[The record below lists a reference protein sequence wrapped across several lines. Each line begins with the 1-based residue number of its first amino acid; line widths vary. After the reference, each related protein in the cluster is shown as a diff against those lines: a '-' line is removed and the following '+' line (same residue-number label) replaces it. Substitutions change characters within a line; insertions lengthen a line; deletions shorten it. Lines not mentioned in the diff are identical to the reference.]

1 MNQNDIQTIVI
12 VGAGQAGASA
22 ILELRANKYEG
33 KIILVGDET
42 HLPYER
48 PPLSKDEILK
58 PEDTKIEILS
68 EQKLVDLGVEH
79 IRGNA
84 VVKINSDAKTI
95 ELKNGETVA
104 FDKLLLATGGAA
116 RRLPNFDALGKHV
129 YTLRNLEDSQ
139 ALVPVLQAGRRIV
152 LIGGGVIGLELAS
165 SARAKECQVTVVE
178 MGAMVMGRSSPRI
191 LSEFLL
197 AQQRLA
203 GVDVRLETKIADCR
217 LEQNQQGEEVVITLE
232 GGEELRADAVI
243 YGIGIIPNAQLA
255 LDAGLEVDFAIKVND
270 NCQSSHPDI
279 YAAGDV
285 ATQLRDC
292 GSHRRVE
299 TWENANL
306 QAGIF
311 ARHVMGVEHPTP
323 NPAWFWTD
331 QLNINYQFVGDMA
344 AAEWIVRGE
353 MNPEQGDASSFVLF
367 GVTDGVIVGG
377 ITVNAAKEMR
387 HLKKLISKQ
396 APFEADKYLDLSQD
410 LRKLVK

>member
-1 MNQNDIQTIVI
+1 MSQNETKTIVI

-33 KIILVGDET
+33 NIILVGDET

-48 PPLSKDEILK
+48 PPLSKDVILK
-58 PEDTKIEILS
+58 PDETKIEILS
-68 EQKLVDLGVEH
+68 EQKLTDSGVQH
-79 IRGNA
+79 ICDNG
-84 VVKINSDAKTI
+84 VVKINAEEKTV
-95 ELKNGETVA
+95 ELKNGEIIA

-165 SARAKECQVTVVE
+165 SARFKDCQVTVIE
-178 MGAMVMGRSSPRI
+178 MGSMVMGRSSPRI

-197 AQQRLA
+197 AQQRLS
-203 GVDVRLETKIADCR
+203 GVDVRLETRIADCK
-217 LEQNQQGEEVVITLE
+217 LEDEEVVITLE

-255 LDAGLEVDFAIKVND
+255 VDAGLNVDFAIQVNE
-270 NCQSSHPDI
+270 NCQTSHPDI

-285 ATQLRDC
+285 ATQLRAT
-292 GSHRRVE
+292 GQYGRVE

-331 QLNINYQFVGDMA
+331 QLDINYQFAGDMA
-344 AAEWIVRGE
+344 ANEWQVRGE
-353 MNPEQGDASSFVLF
+353 MDAAKGADNSFVMI
-367 GVTDGVIVGG
+367 GVSEGQVVAG

-387 HLKKLISKQ
+387 FLKKMISKNTV
-396 APFEADKYLDLSQD
+396 FDADRHLDLTVD
-410 LRKLVK
+410 LKKVV

>member
-1 MNQNDIQTIVI
+1 MSNIETVVI

-48 PPLSKDEILK
+48 PPLSKDVILN
-58 PEDTKIEILS
+58 PAETKIEILS
-68 EQKLVDLGVEH
+68 EQKLADLGVEV
-79 IRGNA
+79 IRGNG
-84 VVKINSDAKTI
+84 VVKINSEAKI
-95 ELKNGETVA
+95 IDLQNGDSVA

-165 SARAKECQVTVVE
+165 SARYKECNVTVIE
-178 MGAMVMGRSSPRI
+178 QGPMVMGRSSPRV

-203 GVDVRLETKIADCR
+203 GVDVRLETKIADCK
-217 LEQNQQGEEVVITLE
+217 LDGEEVVITLE
-232 GGEELRADAVI
+232 GGEELRADAVV
-243 YGIGIIPNAQLA
+243 YGIGIVPNAQLA
-255 LDAGLEVDFAIKVND
+255 VEAGLDVDFAIKVNE
-270 NCQSSHPDI
+270 NCQTSNADI

-285 ATQLRDC
+285 ATQLRAD
-292 GSHRRVE
+292 GEFRRVE

-306 QAGIF
+306 QAGVF
-311 ARHVMGVEHPTP
+311 ARHVMNVEHPVE

-344 AAEWIVRGE
+344 AAEWLVRGE
-353 MNPEQGDASSFVLF
+353 INPELRQESSFVLF

-396 APFEADKYLDLSQD
+396 AAFEADKYLDVSQD

>member
-1 MNQNDIQTIVI
+1 MSNVNNIVI

-22 ILELRANKYEG
+22 ILELRGNKYEG
-33 KIILVGDET
+33 KITLIGDES

-48 PPLSKDEILK
+48 PPLSKDVILK

-68 EQKLVDLGVEH
+68 EQKLADLGVET
-79 IRGNA
+79 IRGNGVA
-84 VVKINSDAKTI
+84 KINAEAKTV
-95 ELKNGETVA
+95 ELLNGDVVA
-104 FDKLLLATGGAA
+104 YDKLLLATGGAA

-139 ALVPVLQAGRRIV
+139 ALVPVLQAGRRII

-165 SARAKECQVTVVE
+165 SARYKDCQVTVIE
-178 MGAMVMGRSSPRI
+178 MGPMVMGRCSPQI

-197 AQQRLA
+197 EQHRQNQ
-203 GVDVRLETKIADCR
+203 VDVRLETKIADCR
-217 LEQNQQGEEVVITLE
+217 LDGEEVVVTLE
-232 GGEELRADAVI
+232 GGEELRADAVV
-243 YGIGIIPNAQLA
+243 YGIGIVPNAQLA
-255 LDAGLEVDFAIKVND
+255 VDAGLDVDVAIKVNEH
-270 NCQSSHPDI
+270 CQTSNADI

-292 GSHRRVE
+292 GNHRRVE

-311 ARHVMGVEHPTP
+311 ARHVMDVEHPKA

-331 QLNINYQFVGDMA
+331 QLNINFQFVGDMA
-344 AAEWIVRGE
+344 AAEWHIRGE
-353 MNPEQGDASSFVLF
+353 MDAAKGADNSFVMY
-367 GVTDGVIVGG
+367 GVTDGQIVGG

-387 HLKKLISKQ
+387 HLKKMISKNT
-396 APFEADKYLDLSQD
+396 AFDVEKHLDIAQD
-410 LRKLVK
+410 LRKIA

>member
-1 MNQNDIQTIVI
+1 MSNIETVVI

-48 PPLSKDEILK
+48 PPLSKDVILN
-58 PEDTKIEILS
+58 PTETKIEILS
-68 EQKLVDLGVEH
+68 EQKLADLGVEV
-79 IRGNA
+79 IRGNG
-84 VVKINSDAKTI
+84 VVKINSETKTI
-95 ELKNGETVA
+95 DLQNGDSVA

-165 SARAKECQVTVVE
+165 SARYKECNVTVIE
-178 MGAMVMGRSSPRI
+178 QGPMVMGRSSPRV

-203 GVDVRLETKIADCR
+203 GVDVRLETKIADCK
-217 LEQNQQGEEVVITLE
+217 LDGEEVVITLE
-232 GGEELRADAVI
+232 GGEELRADAVV
-243 YGIGIIPNAQLA
+243 YGIGIVPNAQLA
-255 LDAGLEVDFAIKVND
+255 IEAGLDVDFAIKVNE
-270 NCQSSHPDI
+270 NCQTSNADI

-285 ATQLRDC
+285 ATQLRAD
-292 GSHRRVE
+292 GEFRRVE

-306 QAGIF
+306 QAGVF
-311 ARHVMGVEHPTP
+311 ARHVMNVEHPVE

-344 AAEWIVRGE
+344 AAEWLVRGE
-353 MNPEQGDASSFVLF
+353 INPELRQESSFVLF

-396 APFEADKYLDLSQD
+396 AAFEADKYLDISQD

>member
-1 MNQNDIQTIVI
+1 MSQNGIETIVI

-48 PPLSKDEILK
+48 PPLSKDVILK
-58 PEDTKIEILS
+58 PEETKIEILS
-68 EQKLVDLGVEH
+68 EEKLAELGVEH
-79 IRGNA
+79 IRGNG
-84 VVKINSDAKTI
+84 VVKIHSDAKTV
-95 ELKNGETVA
+95 ELKNGEIVA

-165 SARAKECQVTVVE
+165 SARSKDCIVTVIE
-178 MGAMVMGRSSPRI
+178 MGPMVMGRSSPRV

-203 GVDVRLETKIADCR
+203 GVDVRLSTSIADCK
-217 LEQNQQGEEVVITLE
+217 LDGEEVVITLE

-243 YGIGIIPNAQLA
+243 YGIGIVPNAQLA
-255 LDAGLEVDFAIKVND
+255 VDAGLDVDFAIKVND
-270 NCQSSHPDI
+270 NCQTSHPDI

-292 GSHRRVE
+292 GNHRRVE

-344 AAEWIVRGE
+344 ASEWIARGE
-353 MNPEQGDASSFVLF
+353 VNPGLAAESSFVLF

-387 HLKKLISKQ
+387 HLKKLISKN
-396 APFEADKYLDLSQD
+396 AAFEADKYLDLSQD

>member
-1 MNQNDIQTIVI
+1 MSNVNNIVI

-22 ILELRANKYEG
+22 ILELRGNKYEG
-33 KIILVGDET
+33 KITLIGDES

-48 PPLSKDEILK
+48 PPLSKDVILK

-68 EQKLVDLGVEH
+68 EQKLADLGVET
-79 IRGNA
+79 IRGNGVA
-84 VVKINSDAKTI
+84 KINAEAKTV
-95 ELKNGETVA
+95 ELLNGDVVA
-104 FDKLLLATGGAA
+104 YDKLLLATGGAA

-139 ALVPVLQAGRRIV
+139 ALVPVLQAGRRII

-165 SARAKECQVTVVE
+165 SARYKDCQVTVIE
-178 MGAMVMGRSSPRI
+178 MGLMVMGRCSPQI

-197 AQQRLA
+197 EQHRQNQ
-203 GVDVRLETKIADCR
+203 VDVRLETKITDCR
-217 LEQNQQGEEVVITLE
+217 LDGEEVVVTLE
-232 GGEELRADAVI
+232 GGEELRADAVV
-243 YGIGIIPNAQLA
+243 YGIGIVPNAQLA
-255 LDAGLEVDFAIKVND
+255 LDVGLDVDVAIKVNEH
-270 NCQSSHPDI
+270 CQTSNADI

-292 GSHRRVE
+292 GNHRRVE

-311 ARHVMGVEHPTP
+311 ARHVMGVEHPKA

-331 QLNINYQFVGDMA
+331 QLNINFQFVGDMA
-344 AAEWIVRGE
+344 AAEWHIRGE
-353 MNPEQGDASSFVLF
+353 MDAAKGADNSFVMY
-367 GVTDGVIVGG
+367 GVTDGQIVGG

-387 HLKKLISKQ
+387 HLKKMISKST
-396 APFEADKYLDLSQD
+396 AFDVEKHLDIAQD
-410 LRKLVK
+410 LRKIA

>member
-1 MNQNDIQTIVI
+1 MSNVNNIVI

-22 ILELRANKYEG
+22 ILELRGNKYEG
-33 KIILVGDET
+33 KITLIGDES

-48 PPLSKDEILK
+48 PPLSKDVILK

-68 EQKLVDLGVEH
+68 EQKLADLGVET
-79 IRGNA
+79 IRGNGVA
-84 VVKINSDAKTI
+84 KINAEAKTV
-95 ELKNGETVA
+95 ELLNGDVVA
-104 FDKLLLATGGAA
+104 YDKLLLATGGAA

-139 ALVPVLQAGRRIV
+139 ALVPVLQAGRRII

-165 SARAKECQVTVVE
+165 SARYKDCQVTVIE
-178 MGAMVMGRSSPRI
+178 MGPMVMGRCSPQI

-197 AQQRLA
+197 EQHRQNQ
-203 GVDVRLETKIADCR
+203 VDVRLETKITDCR
-217 LEQNQQGEEVVITLE
+217 LDGEEVVVTLE
-232 GGEELRADAVI
+232 GGEELRADAVV
-243 YGIGIIPNAQLA
+243 YGIGIVPNAQLA
-255 LDAGLEVDFAIKVND
+255 LDVGLDVDVAIKVNEH
-270 NCQSSHPDI
+270 CQTSNADI

-292 GSHRRVE
+292 GNHRRVE

-311 ARHVMGVEHPTP
+311 ARHVMGVEHPKA

-331 QLNINYQFVGDMA
+331 QLNINFQFVGDMA
-344 AAEWIVRGE
+344 AAEWHIRGE
-353 MNPEQGDASSFVLF
+353 MDTAKGADNSFVMY
-367 GVTDGVIVGG
+367 GVTDGQIVGG

-387 HLKKLISKQ
+387 HLKKMISKNT
-396 APFEADKYLDLSQD
+396 AFDVEKHLDIAQD
-410 LRKLVK
+410 LRKIA

>member
-1 MNQNDIQTIVI
+1 MNQNGIETIVI

-48 PPLSKDEILK
+48 PPLSKDVILK
-58 PEDTKIEILS
+58 PEETKIEILS
-68 EQKLVDLGVEH
+68 EQKLADLGVEH
-79 IRGNA
+79 ILGNG
-84 VVKINSDAKTI
+84 VVKINAEEKTVV
-95 ELKNGETVA
+95 LKKGESLA

-139 ALVPVLQAGRRIV
+139 ALVPVLQAGQRIL

-165 SARAKECQVTVVE
+165 SARYKDCNVTVIE
-178 MGAMVMGRSSPRI
+178 MGPMVMGRSSPRI
-191 LSEFLL
+191 LSDFLL
-197 AQQRLA
+197 AQHRA
-203 GVDVRLETKIADCR
+203 KGIDVRLSTSIADCR
-217 LEQNQQGEEVVITLE
+217 LDGEEVVVTLD
-232 GGEELRADAVI
+232 GGEELRADAVV
-243 YGIGIIPNAQLA
+243 YGIGIVPNAQLA
-255 LDAGLEVDFAIKVND
+255 IDAGLAVDCAIQVNE
-270 NCQSSHPDI
+270 NCQTSNADI

-292 GSHRRVE
+292 GNHRRVE

-311 ARHVMGVEHPTP
+311 ARHIMNAEHPVA

-331 QLNINYQFVGDMA
+331 QLDINFQFVGDMA
-344 AAEWIVRGE
+344 AAEWQIRGE
-353 MNPEQGDASSFVLF
+353 MDSAKGADNSFVMF
-367 GVTDGVIVGG
+367 GVTEGIIVGG

-387 HLKKLISKQ
+387 HLKKLISKN
-396 APFEADKYLDLSQD
+396 AAFEADKYLDISQD

>member
-1 MNQNDIQTIVI
+1 MSQNAIETIVI

-48 PPLSKDEILK
+48 PPLSKDVILK

-68 EQKLVDLGVEH
+68 EQKLADLAVEH
-79 IRGNA
+79 IRGNG
-84 VVKINSDAKTI
+84 VVKINADAKTV
-95 ELKNGETVA
+95 ELKNGDVIA
-104 FDKLLLATGGAA
+104 YDKLLLATGGAA

-139 ALVPVLQAGRRIV
+139 ALVPVLQPGRRLI

-165 SARAKECQVTVVE
+165 SARFKDCQVTVIE
-178 MGAMVMGRSSPRI
+178 MGPMVMGRCSPRI

-197 AQQRLA
+197 EQHRQN
-203 GVDVRLETKIADCR
+203 GVDVRLSTAIADCR
-217 LEQNQQGEEVVITLE
+217 LDGEEVVVTLE
-232 GGEELRADAVI
+232 SGEQLRADAVV
-243 YGIGIIPNAQLA
+243 YGIGIVPNAQLA
-255 LDAGLEVDFAIKVND
+255 VDAGLDVDVAIKVNEH
-270 NCQSSHPDI
+270 CQTSNADI

-292 GSHRRVE
+292 GNHRRVE

-311 ARHVMGVEHPTP
+311 ARHVMGVEHPKA

-331 QLNINYQFVGDMA
+331 QLNINFQFVGDMA
-344 AAEWIVRGE
+344 AAEWQIRGE
-353 MNPEQGDASSFVLF
+353 MDAAKGADNSFVMY
-367 GVTDGVIVGG
+367 GVTDGQIVAG

-387 HLKKLISKQ
+387 HLKKMISKNTVFD
-396 APFEADKYLDLSQD
+396 AEKHLDIAQD
-410 LRKLVK
+410 LRKIA

>member
-1 MNQNDIQTIVI
+1 MSNVEIIVI

-33 KIILVGDET
+33 KIILIGDET

-48 PPLSKDEILK
+48 PPLSKDVILK

-68 EQKLVDLGVEH
+68 EEKLADLGVIT
-79 IRGNA
+79 IRGNG
-84 VVKINSDAKTI
+84 VVKINSDAKTV
-95 ELKNGETVA
+95 ELQNGGVVA
-104 FDKLLLATGGAA
+104 YDKLLLATGGAA

-139 ALVPVLQAGRRIV
+139 ALVSVLQAGKRIV

-165 SARAKECQVTVVE
+165 SARFKDCEVTVIE

-191 LSEFLL
+191 LSGFLL
-197 AQQRLA
+197 EQQKLA
-203 GVDVRLETKIADCR
+203 GVDVRLETSIADCA
-217 LEQNQQGEEVVITLE
+217 LEGEEVIITLAN
-232 GGEELRADAVI
+232 GDVLRADAVV
-243 YGIGIIPNAQLA
+243 YGIGIVPNAQLA
-255 LDAGLEVDFAIKVND
+255 TDAGLDVNVAIIVNE
-270 NCQSSHPDI
+270 NCQTSNADI

-292 GSHRRVE
+292 GNHRRVE

-311 ARHVMGVEHPTP
+311 ARHVMGAEHPMP

-331 QLNINYQFVGDMA
+331 QLDINYQFVGDMA
-344 AAEWIVRGE
+344 AAEWLVRGE
-353 MNPEQGDASSFVLF
+353 INAEKRAESSFVLF
-367 GVTDGVIVGG
+367 GVTDGIIVGG
-377 ITVNAAKEMR
+377 ITVNAAKDMR
-387 HLKKLISKQ
+387 FLKKLISKN
-396 APFEADKYLDLSQD
+396 AAFEAEKQLDLTQD
-410 LRKLVK
+410 LRKILK

>member
-1 MNQNDIQTIVI
+1 MSNVNNIVI

-22 ILELRANKYEG
+22 ILELRGNKYEG
-33 KIILVGDET
+33 KITLIGDET

-48 PPLSKDEILK
+48 PPLSKDVILK
-58 PEDTKIEILS
+58 PEETKIEILS
-68 EQKLVDLGVEH
+68 EDKLADLGVET
-79 IRGNA
+79 IRGNGVA
-84 VVKINSDAKTI
+84 KINAEAKTV
-95 ELKNGETVA
+95 ELLNGDVVA
-104 FDKLLLATGGAA
+104 YDKLLLATGGAA

-139 ALVPVLQAGRRIV
+139 ALVPVLQAGQRII

-165 SARAKECQVTVVE
+165 SARFKNCEVTVIE
-178 MGAMVMGRSSPRI
+178 MGPMVMGRSSPRI

-197 AQQRLA
+197 EQQKLA
-203 GVDVRLETKIADCR
+203 GVDVRLSTSIVDCK
-217 LEQNQQGEEVVITLE
+217 LDGEEIVVTL
-232 GGEELRADAVI
+232 GDGEELRADAVV
-243 YGIGIIPNAQLA
+243 YGIGIVPNAQLA
-255 LDAGLEVDFAIKVND
+255 VEAGLDADVAIKVNE
-270 NCQSSHPDI
+270 NCQTSNADI

-292 GSHRRVE
+292 GNHRRVE

-311 ARHVMGVEHPTP
+311 ARHVMGVEHPAV

-331 QLNINYQFVGDMA
+331 QLDINYQFVGDMA
-344 AAEWIVRGE
+344 AVEWLVRGE
-353 MNPEQGDASSFVLF
+353 INAEKRSESSFVLF
-367 GVTDGVIVGG
+367 GVTDGTIVAG

-396 APFEADKYLDLSQD
+396 APFESDKYLDLTQD

>member
-1 MNQNDIQTIVI
+1 MSQNAIETIVI

-48 PPLSKDEILK
+48 PPLSKDVILK
-58 PEDTKIEILS
+58 PEETKIEILS
-68 EQKLVDLGVEH
+68 EQKLADLGVET
-79 IRGNA
+79 IRGNG
-84 VVKINSDAKTI
+84 VVKINSEAKTI
-95 ELKNGETVA
+95 ELKNGDVVA
-104 FDKLLLATGGAA
+104 YDKLLLATGGAA

-139 ALVPVLQAGRRIV
+139 ALVPVLQAGRRLI

-165 SARAKECQVTVVE
+165 SARYKDCQVTVIE
-178 MGAMVMGRSSPRI
+178 MGPMVMGRCSPRI

-197 AQQRLA
+197 EQHRQN
-203 GVDVRLETKIADCR
+203 GVDVRLETKIADCK
-217 LEQNQQGEEVVITLE
+217 LDGEEVVVTLE
-232 GGEELRADAVI
+232 GGEELRADAVV
-243 YGIGIIPNAQLA
+243 YGIGIVPNAQLA
-255 LDAGLEVDFAIKVND
+255 VDAGLDVDVAIKVNE
-270 NCQSSHPDI
+270 NCQTSNADI

-285 ATQLRDC
+285 ATQLRED
-292 GSHRRVE
+292 GQHRRVE

-311 ARHVMGVEHPTP
+311 ARHVMGVEHPKA

-331 QLNINYQFVGDMA
+331 QLNINFQFVGDMA
-344 AAEWIVRGE
+344 AAEWQIRGE
-353 MNPEQGDASSFVLF
+353 MDAAKGAENSFVMY
-367 GVTDGVIVGG
+367 GVTDGQIVAG

-387 HLKKLISKQ
+387 HLKKMISKNT
-396 APFEADKYLDLSQD
+396 AFEAEKHLDLSLD
-410 LRKLVK
+410 LRKVA

>member
-1 MNQNDIQTIVI
+1 MSQNAIETIVI

-48 PPLSKDEILK
+48 PPLSKDVIFK

-68 EQKLVDLGVEH
+68 EQKLADLGVEH
-79 IRGNA
+79 IRGNG
-84 VVKINSDAKTI
+84 VVKINADAKTV
-95 ELKNGETVA
+95 ELKNGDVIA
-104 FDKLLLATGGAA
+104 YDKLLLATGGAA

-139 ALVPVLQAGRRIV
+139 ALVPVLQPGRRLI

-165 SARAKECQVTVVE
+165 SARFKDCQVTVIE
-178 MGAMVMGRSSPRI
+178 MGPMVMGRCSPRI

-197 AQQRLA
+197 EQHRQN
-203 GVDVRLETKIADCR
+203 GVDVRLSTAIADCR
-217 LEQNQQGEEVVITLE
+217 LEGEEVVVTLE
-232 GGEELRADAVI
+232 SGEELRADAVV
-243 YGIGIIPNAQLA
+243 YGIGIVPNAQLA
-255 LDAGLEVDFAIKVND
+255 VDAGLDVDVAIKVNEH
-270 NCQSSHPDI
+270 CQTSNADI

-292 GSHRRVE
+292 GNHRRVE

-311 ARHVMGVEHPTP
+311 ARHVMGVEHPKA

-331 QLNINYQFVGDMA
+331 QLNINFQFVGDMA
-344 AAEWIVRGE
+344 AAEWQIRGE
-353 MNPEQGDASSFVLF
+353 MNAAKGADNSFVMY
-367 GVTDGVIVGG
+367 GVTDGQIVAG

-387 HLKKLISKQ
+387 HLKKMISKNTVFD
-396 APFEADKYLDLSQD
+396 AEKHLDIAQD
-410 LRKLVK
+410 LRKIA

>member
-1 MNQNDIQTIVI
+1 MSNIETIVI

-33 KIILVGDET
+33 KIILIGDET

-48 PPLSKDEILK
+48 PPLSKDVILK
-58 PEDTKIEILS
+58 PEETKIEILS
-68 EQKLVDLGVEH
+68 EQKLAELGVTT
-79 IRGNA
+79 IRGNGVA
-84 VVKINSDAKTI
+84 KINAEAHTV
-95 ELKNGETVA
+95 ELQNGDVVA
-104 FDKLLLATGGAA
+104 YDKLLLATGGAA

-139 ALVPVLQAGRRIV
+139 ALVPVLQAGQRIV

-165 SARAKECQVTVVE
+165 SSRYKECEVTVIE
-178 MGAMVMGRSSPRI
+178 QGPMVMGRSSPRI

-197 AQQRLA
+197 AQQRRA
-203 GVDVRLETKIADCR
+203 GVDVRLETKIADCK
-217 LEQNQQGEEVVITLE
+217 LDGEEVVVTLE

-243 YGIGIIPNAQLA
+243 YGIGIVPNAQLA
-255 LDAGLEVDFAIKVND
+255 VEAGLDVDFAVKVNE
-270 NCQSSHPDI
+270 NCQTSNVDI

-285 ATQLRDC
+285 ASQLRED
-292 GSHRRVE
+292 GEYRRVE

-311 ARHVMGVEHPTP
+311 ARHVMGVEHPKA

-331 QLNINYQFVGDMA
+331 QLDINYQFVGDMA
-344 AAEWIVRGE
+344 AAEWHVRGE
-353 MNPEQGDASSFVLF
+353 MDAAKGADNSFVMY
-367 GVTDGVIVGG
+367 GVTDGQIVAG

-387 HLKKLISKQ
+387 HLKKMISKNTV
-396 APFEADKYLDLSQD
+396 FEAEKHLDLSLD
-410 LRKLVK
+410 LRKVA

>member
-1 MNQNDIQTIVI
+1 MSQNETKTIVI

-33 KIILVGDET
+33 NIILVGDET

-48 PPLSKDEILK
+48 PPLSKDVILK
-58 PEDTKIEILS
+58 PDETKIEILS
-68 EQKLVDLGVEH
+68 EQKLIDLGVEY
-79 IRGNA
+79 ILDNG
-84 VVKINSDAKTI
+84 VVKINADAKTV
-95 ELKNGETVA
+95 ELKHGEIIA

-165 SARAKECQVTVVE
+165 SARSKDCQVTVIE
-178 MGAMVMGRSSPRI
+178 MGNMVMGRSSPRI

-203 GVDVRLETKIADCR
+203 GVDVRLETKIANCE
-217 LEQNQQGEEVVITLE
+217 LEGEGVVITLE
-232 GGEELRADAVI
+232 DGEELRADAVI
-243 YGIGIIPNAQLA
+243 YGIGIIPNTQLA
-255 LDAGLEVDFAIKVND
+255 IDAGLAVDFAIQVNE
-270 NCQSSHPDI
+270 NCQTSHPDI

-285 ATQLRDC
+285 ATQLRSN
-292 GSHRRVE
+292 GQYGRVE

-311 ARHVMGVEHPTP
+311 ARHVMNIEHPTT

-331 QLNINYQFVGDMA
+331 QLNINYQFVGDMTVT
-344 AAEWIVRGE
+344 EWHVRGE
-353 MNPEQGDASSFVLF
+353 IKPELGAESSFILF
-367 GVTDGVIVGG
+367 GVTEGVIVGA
-377 ITVNAAKEMR
+377 ITVNSAKNMR
-387 HLKKLISKQ
+387 FLKKMIAKQ
-396 APFEADKYLDLSQD
+396 AIFSVDQHLDLNLD
-410 LRKLVK
+410 LKKVV

>member
-1 MNQNDIQTIVI
+1 MSQNGIETIVI

-48 PPLSKDEILK
+48 PPLSKDVILK
-58 PEDTKIEILS
+58 PEETKIEILS
-68 EQKLVDLGVEH
+68 EEKLAELGVEH
-79 IRGNA
+79 IRGNG
-84 VVKINSDAKTI
+84 VVKINSDAKTV
-95 ELKNGETVA
+95 ELKNGEIVA
-104 FDKLLLATGGAA
+104 FDKLLLATGGAV

-165 SARAKECQVTVVE
+165 SARSKDCIVTVIE
-178 MGAMVMGRSSPRI
+178 MGPMVMGRSSPRV

-203 GVDVRLETKIADCR
+203 GVDVRLSTSIADCK
-217 LEQNQQGEEVVITLE
+217 LDGEEVVITLE
-232 GGEELRADAVI
+232 GGEELRADAVV
-243 YGIGIIPNAQLA
+243 YGIGIVPNAQLA
-255 LDAGLEVDFAIKVND
+255 VDAGLDVDFAIKVND
-270 NCQSSHPDI
+270 NCQTSHPDI

-292 GSHRRVE
+292 GNHRRVE

-311 ARHVMGVEHPTP
+311 ARHVMDVEHPTP
-323 NPAWFWTD
+323 TQHGFG
-331 QLNINYQFVGDMA
+331 QIN
-344 AAEWIVRGE
+344 
-353 MNPEQGDASSFVLF
+353 
-367 GVTDGVIVGG
+367 
-377 ITVNAAKEMR
+377 
-387 HLKKLISKQ
+387 
-396 APFEADKYLDLSQD
+396 
-410 LRKLVK
+410 

>member
-1 MNQNDIQTIVI
+1 MSQNGIETIVI
-12 VGAGQAGASA
+12 IGAGQAGASA

-48 PPLSKDEILK
+48 PPLSKDVILN
-58 PEDTKIEILS
+58 PAETKIEILS
-68 EQKLVDLGVEH
+68 EEKLADLGVEV
-79 IRGNA
+79 IRGNG
-84 VVKINSDAKTI
+84 VVKINSEAKTVD
-95 ELKNGETVA
+95 LQNGDSVA
-104 FDKLLLATGGAA
+104 FDKLLLATRGAA
-116 RRLPNFDALGKHV
+116 RRLLNFDALGKHV

-165 SARAKECQVTVVE
+165 SARYKECNVTVIE
-178 MGAMVMGRSSPRI
+178 QGPMVMGRSSPRV

-203 GVDVRLETKIADCR
+203 GVDVRLETKIADCK
-217 LEQNQQGEEVVITLE
+217 LDGEEVVITLE
-232 GGEELRADAVI
+232 GGEELRADAVV
-243 YGIGIIPNAQLA
+243 YGIGIVPNAQLA
-255 LDAGLEVDFAIKVND
+255 VEAGLDVDFAIKVNE
-270 NCQSSHPDI
+270 NCQTSNADI

-285 ATQLRDC
+285 ATQLRAD
-292 GSHRRVE
+292 GEFRRVE

-306 QAGIF
+306 QAGVF
-311 ARHVMGVEHPTP
+311 ARHVMNVEHPVA

-331 QLNINYQFVGDMA
+331 QLSINYQFVGDMA
-344 AAEWIVRGE
+344 AAEWLVRGE
-353 MNPEQGDASSFVLF
+353 INPELRQESSFVLF

-396 APFEADKYLDLSQD
+396 AAFEADKYLDISQD

>member
-1 MNQNDIQTIVI
+1 MSNIETVVI

-33 KIILVGDET
+33 KIILIGDEV

-48 PPLSKDEILK
+48 PPLSKDVILK
-58 PEDTKIEILS
+58 PEETKIEILS
-68 EQKLVDLGVEH
+68 EEKLAELGVQT
-79 IRGNA
+79 IRGFA
-84 VVKINSDAKTI
+84 VKKIDADAHQVTLSDGSTI
-95 ELKNGETVA
+95 A
-104 FDKLLLATGGAA
+104 YDKLLLATGGAA

-139 ALVPVLQAGRRIV
+139 ALVPVLQAGRRII

-165 SARAKECQVTVVE
+165 SARFKECDVTVIE
-178 MGAMVMGRSSPRI
+178 MGPMVMGRSSPRV

-197 AQQRLA
+197 AQQQLA
-203 GVDVRLETKIADCR
+203 GVDVRLSTSIVDCK
-217 LEQNQQGEEVVITLE
+217 LDGEEIVVTL
-232 GGEELRADAVI
+232 GNGEELRADAVV
-243 YGIGIIPNAQLA
+243 YGIGIVPNAQLA
-255 LDAGLEVDFAIKVND
+255 IDAGLDVDFAIKVNE
-270 NCQSSHPDI
+270 NCQTSHPDI

-285 ATQLRDC
+285 ATQLREC
-292 GSHRRVE
+292 GNHRRVE

-306 QAGIF
+306 QAGVF
-311 ARHVMGVEHPTP
+311 ARHIMNVEHPVV

-344 AAEWIVRGE
+344 ANEWIVRGE
-353 MNPEQGDASSFVLF
+353 INPELRQESSFVLF
-367 GVTDGVIVGG
+367 GVTDGIIVGG

-387 HLKKLISKQ
+387 HLKKLISKN
-396 APFEADKYLDLSQD
+396 AAFEADKYLDLSQD

>member
-1 MNQNDIQTIVI
+1 MSNIKTVVI

-33 KIILVGDET
+33 KIILIGDEV

-48 PPLSKDEILK
+48 PPLSKDVILK
-58 PEDTKIEILS
+58 PEETKIEILS
-68 EQKLVDLGVEH
+68 EEKLAELGVQT
-79 IRGNA
+79 IRGFA
-84 VVKINSDAKTI
+84 VQKIDADAHQVTLSDGSTI
-95 ELKNGETVA
+95 A
-104 FDKLLLATGGAA
+104 YDKLLLATGGAA
-116 RRLPNFDALGKHV
+116 RRLANFDALGKHV

-139 ALVPVLQAGRRIV
+139 ALVPVLQSGRRII

-165 SARAKECQVTVVE
+165 SARFKDCQVTVIE
-178 MGAMVMGRSSPRI
+178 QGAMVMGRSSPRI

-203 GVDVRLETKIADCR
+203 GVDVRLETKIEDCK
-217 LEQNQQGEEVVITLE
+217 LDGEEVVVTLE
-232 GGEELRADAVI
+232 GGEELRADAVV
-243 YGIGIIPNAQLA
+243 YGIGIVPNAQLA
-255 LDAGLEVDFAIKVND
+255 VNAGLDVDFAIKVNE
-270 NCQSSHPDI
+270 NGQTSHPDI

-292 GSHRRVE
+292 GNHLRVE

-311 ARHVMGVEHPTP
+311 ARHIMGVEHPTP

-331 QLNINYQFVGDMA
+331 QLNINYQFVGSMA
-344 AAEWIVRGE
+344 ASEWLVRGE
-353 MNPEQGDASSFVLF
+353 INPEQGAESSFVLF
-367 GVTDGVIVGG
+367 GITDGVIVGG
-377 ITVNAAKEMR
+377 ITVNAAKDMR
-387 HLKKLISKQ
+387 HLKKLISKN
-396 APFEADKYLDLSQD
+396 AAFDAEKYLDSSQD

>member
-1 MNQNDIQTIVI
+1 MSQNETKTIVI

-22 ILELRANKYEG
+22 ILELRANKYAG

-48 PPLSKDEILK
+48 PPLSKDVILK
-58 PEDTKIEILS
+58 PDETKIEILS
-68 EQKLVDLGVEH
+68 EQKLLDLGVEH
-79 IRGNA
+79 IRGNG
-84 VVKINSDAKTI
+84 VVKINAKEKTV
-95 ELKNGETVA
+95 ELKNGEIIA
-104 FDKLLLATGGAA
+104 FDKLLLATGGVA

-139 ALVPVLQAGRRIV
+139 ALIPVLQAGRRII

-165 SARAKECQVTVVE
+165 SARFKDCQVTVIE
-178 MGAMVMGRSSPRI
+178 MGSMVMGRCSPRI

-197 AQQRLA
+197 TQHRQKGIDIRL
-203 GVDVRLETKIADCR
+203 DTKISNCR
-217 LEQNQQGEEVVITLE
+217 LEQNQEGEEVVITLE
-232 GGEELRADAVI
+232 GGEKLRADAVI

-255 LDAGLEVDFAIKVND
+255 IDAGLHVDFAIQVNE
-270 NCQSSHPDI
+270 NCQTSNPDI

-285 ATQLRDC
+285 ATQLRAN
-292 GSHRRVE
+292 GQYSRVE

-311 ARHVMGVEHPTP
+311 ARHVMSVDHPTP

-331 QLNINYQFVGDMA
+331 QLDINFQFVGDMA
-344 AAEWIVRGE
+344 ADEWHIRGE
-353 MNPEQGDASSFVLF
+353 MDATRGAENSFVMF
-367 GVTDGVIVGG
+367 GINDGQIVAG

-387 HLKKLISKQ
+387 HLKKMIAKNAQ
-396 APFEADKYLDLSQD
+396 FTAEKHLDLGQD
-410 LRKLVK
+410 LKKVV

>member
-1 MNQNDIQTIVI
+1 MSNIETVVI

-22 ILELRANKYEG
+22 ILELRGNKYEG
-33 KIILVGDET
+33 KIILIGDEA

-48 PPLSKDEILK
+48 PPLSKDVILK
-58 PEDTKIEILS
+58 PAETKIEILS
-68 EQKLVDLGVEH
+68 EDKLAELGVET
-79 IRGNA
+79 IRANGVA
-84 VVKINSDAKTI
+84 KINAEAKTVQ
-95 ELKNGETVA
+95 LQNGDVVA
-104 FDKLLLATGGAA
+104 YDKLLLATGGAA

-139 ALVPVLQAGRRIV
+139 ALVPVLQAGQRIV

-165 SARAKECQVTVVE
+165 SARYKECQVTVLE
-178 MGAMVMGRSSPRI
+178 QGSMVMGRSSPSI

-197 AQQRLA
+197 KQQQLA
-203 GVDVRLETKIADCR
+203 GVDVRLNTKVADCA
-217 LEQNQQGEEVVITLE
+217 LEGEEIVITLE
-232 GGEELRADAVI
+232 GGEELRADAVV
-243 YGIGIIPNAQLA
+243 YGIGIVPNAQLA
-255 LDAGLEVDFAIKVND
+255 VDAGLDVDFAIQVNE
-270 NCQSSHPDI
+270 NCQTSNPDI

-285 ATQLRDC
+285 ATQLRAD
-292 GSHRRVE
+292 GQFRRVE

-311 ARHVMGVEHPTP
+311 ARHVMGVEHPVA

-331 QLNINYQFVGDMA
+331 QLSINYQFVGDMA
-344 AAEWIVRGE
+344 ASEWQVRGE
-353 MNPEQGDASSFVLF
+353 IKPELQAESSFVLF

-396 APFEADKYLDLSQD
+396 AAFEADKYLDLSQD

>member
-1 MNQNDIQTIVI
+1 MSQNETQTIVI

-22 ILELRANKYEG
+22 ILELRANKYAG
-33 KIILVGDET
+33 NIILVGDET

-48 PPLSKDEILK
+48 PPLSKDVILK
-58 PEDTKIEILS
+58 PDETKIEILS
-68 EQKLVDLGVEH
+68 EQKLLDLGVQH
-79 IRGNA
+79 ICGNG
-84 VVKINSDAKTI
+84 VVKINADEKSI
-95 ELKNGETVA
+95 ELKNGEIIA

-165 SARAKECQVTVVE
+165 SARFKDCQVTVIE
-178 MGAMVMGRSSPRI
+178 MGSMVMGRSSPRI

-203 GVDVRLETKIADCR
+203 GVGVRLSTQISNCQ
-217 LEQNQQGEEVVITLE
+217 LEGDEVVITLE

-255 LDAGLEVDFAIKVND
+255 IDAGLDVDFAIQVNE
-270 NCQSSHPDI
+270 NCQTSHPDI

-285 ATQLRDC
+285 ATQLRDN
-292 GSHRRVE
+292 GQYGRVE

-311 ARHVMGVEHPTP
+311 ARHVMDVDHPTP

-331 QLNINYQFVGDMA
+331 QLNINYQFVGDMT
-344 AAEWIVRGE
+344 AAEWHVRGE
-353 MNPEQGDASSFVLF
+353 MNAELAAESSFVLF
-367 GVTDGVIVGG
+367 GVIDGVIVGG
-377 ITVNAAKEMR
+377 ITVNAAKDMR
-387 HLKKLISKQ
+387 LLKKLISKN
-396 APFEADKYLDLSQD
+396 APFEADQYLDLTQE

>member
-1 MNQNDIQTIVI
+1 MSNIETIVI

-22 ILELRANKYEG
+22 ILELRGNKYEG

-48 PPLSKDEILK
+48 PPLSKDVILK
-58 PEDTKIEILS
+58 PEETKIEILS
-68 EQKLVDLGVEH
+68 EEKLADLGVEV
-79 IRGNA
+79 IRGNGVA
-84 VVKINSDAKTI
+84 KINPEQHSI
-95 ELKNGETVA
+95 ELQNGDVIA
-104 FDKLLLATGGAA
+104 YDKLLLATGGAA

-139 ALVPVLQAGRRIV
+139 ALVPVLQAGRRLI

-165 SARAKECQVTVVE
+165 SARFKDCEVTVIE
-178 MGAMVMGRSSPRI
+178 MGPTVMGRSSPAI
-191 LSEFLL
+191 LSQFLL
-197 AQQRLA
+197 EQHRAK
-203 GVDVRLETKIADCR
+203 GIDVRLSTSISDCK
-217 LEQNQQGEEVVITLE
+217 LDGEEIVVTLAD
-232 GGEELRADAVI
+232 GEELRADAVV
-243 YGIGIIPNAQLA
+243 YGIGIVPNAQLA
-255 LDAGLEVDFAIKVND
+255 IAAGLAADVAIQVNE
-270 NCQSSHPDI
+270 NCQTSNPDI

-292 GSHRRVE
+292 GNHRRVE

-311 ARHVMGVEHPTP
+311 ARHIMGVEHPVA

-331 QLNINYQFVGDMA
+331 QLDINFQFVGDMA
-344 AAEWIVRGE
+344 AAEWQIRGE
-353 MNPEQGDASSFVLF
+353 MDTAKGSDNSFVMF
-367 GVTDGVIVGG
+367 GVTDGIIVGG

-387 HLKKLISKQ
+387 HLKKLISKN
-396 APFEADKYLDLSQD
+396 AAFEADKYLDLSQD

>member
-1 MNQNDIQTIVI
+1 MSNIETVVI

-48 PPLSKDEILK
+48 PPLSKDVILN
-58 PEDTKIEILS
+58 PAETKIEILS
-68 EQKLVDLGVEH
+68 EQKLADLGVEV
-79 IRGNA
+79 IRGNG
-84 VVKINSDAKTI
+84 VVKINSEAKTI
-95 ELKNGETVA
+95 DLQNGDSVA

-165 SARAKECQVTVVE
+165 SARYKECNVTVIE
-178 MGAMVMGRSSPRI
+178 QGPMVMGRSSPRV

-203 GVDVRLETKIADCR
+203 GVDVRLETKIADCK
-217 LEQNQQGEEVVITLE
+217 LDGEEVVITLE
-232 GGEELRADAVI
+232 GGEELRADAVV
-243 YGIGIIPNAQLA
+243 YGIGIVPNAQLA
-255 LDAGLEVDFAIKVND
+255 VEAGLDVDFAIKINE
-270 NCQSSHPDI
+270 NCQTSNADI

-285 ATQLRDC
+285 ATQLRAD
-292 GSHRRVE
+292 GEFRRVE
-299 TWENANL
+299 TWENANI
-306 QAGIF
+306 QAGVF
-311 ARHVMGVEHPTP
+311 ARHVMNVEHPVE

-344 AAEWIVRGE
+344 AAEWLVRGE
-353 MNPEQGDASSFVLF
+353 INPELRQESSFVLF

-396 APFEADKYLDLSQD
+396 AAFEADKYLDISQD